1 MANWAWPHTPDSR
14 MARIILSGGP
24 FDGDQVGFLPPDTAN
39 PAQIVW
45 TGWFPWG
52 FTAYLYEWR
61 GKVQTDRGRTNALI
75 YEVPIQQD
83 EYMRVSRGR
92 RITPEEIPP
101 AVGDHAEVWA
111 DGAAMIVSAF
121 DVPAEMLWPG
131 V

>member
-1 MANWAWPHTPDSR
+1 MANWAWPHTPNSS
-14 MARIILSGGP
+14 MARILLSGGP
-24 FDGDQVGFLPPDTAN
+24 FDGEQVGFLPPDTAN

-61 GKVQTDRGRTNALI
+61 GETSMDRGRTNALI
-75 YEVPIQQD
+75 YRPVISWRDDQPHE
-83 EYMRVSRGR
+83 GR

-101 AVGDHAEVWA
+101 AVGDNAEVWA
-111 DGAAMIVSAF
+111 DGAAMIVSAL
-121 DVPAEMLWPG
+121 DVPAEMIWPG

>member
-1 MANWAWPHTPDSR
+1 
-14 MARIILSGGP
+14 MARILLSGGP
-24 FDGDQVGFLPPDTAN
+24 FDGEQVGFLPPDTAN

-61 GKVQTDRGRTNALI
+61 GETSMDRGRTNALI
-75 YEVPIQQD
+75 YRPVISWRDDQSHE
-83 EYMRVSRGR
+83 GR

-101 AVGDHAEVWA
+101 AVGDNAEVWA

-121 DVPAEMLWPG
+121 DVPAEMIWPG